1 MCQIT
6 NRTKRRQ
13 PSLKSRTAT
22 TMVVVMLLAMMTTVS
37 TSRGQ
42 TLPVPDNQVRTTD
55 LIRLATDSS
64 DALGELK
71 IAKLKLLTLQ
81 SLSASTPITSLEIRI
96 AEINVATAEQ
106 KIGLL
111 RKITEKELNAAKAN
125 LETLK
130 KIWGMIGV
138 EDAATAPPRPD
149 IVRAE
154 ADIEILQMI
163 LDAQ

>member
-13 PSLKSRTAT
+13 PSLKSRTLG
-22 TMVVVMLLAMMTTVS
+22 TMVVMMLLAMMTAVS

-55 LIRLATDSS
+55 LIRLATDTS

-71 IAKLKLLTLQ
+71 IARLKLQTLQ
-81 SLSASTPITSLEIRI
+81 SLSASTRITSLEIKI
-96 AEINVATAEQ
+96 AEINIATAEQ
-106 KIGLL
+106 KIGFL

-130 KIWGMIGV
+130 KLWGMV
-138 EDAATAPPRPD
+138 AAEDTPAAPPRPD
-149 IVRAE
+149 IIRAE